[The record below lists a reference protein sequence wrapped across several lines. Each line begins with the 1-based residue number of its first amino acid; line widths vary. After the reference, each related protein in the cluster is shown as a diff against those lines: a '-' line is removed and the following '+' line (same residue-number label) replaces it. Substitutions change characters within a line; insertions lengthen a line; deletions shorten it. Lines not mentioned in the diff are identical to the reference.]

1 MQTSFT
7 FQNCEVTLD
16 LVHTSPPNA
25 GGPQPDP
32 SLRTHYSL
40 VHQPFAQKAVHRS
53 NMSQKG
59 GTSCKRVKKNNNTA
73 PKWTDTEQSRR
84 SSWSRKLRVVWL
96 WGHSAIK
103 EALVF
108 QHVLEAHVTG
118 IKGRKRLQIPEC
130 CATHILPHTS
140 SSFVFW
146 FVSLFKKRFQDK

>member
-1 MQTSFT
+1 MSALKYRYLVSLDKKPLTASSYSHSDNAPHAVSKHIEDFIFSEFHYFIQLCHYLHSHPPLGFHSSVIQCHLNKYRSPLVQTSFT
-7 FQNCEVTLD
+7 FRNCEVTLD

-73 PKWTDTEQSRR
+73 PK
-84 SSWSRKLRVVWL
+84 
-96 WGHSAIK
+96 
-103 EALVF
+103 
-108 QHVLEAHVTG
+108 
-118 IKGRKRLQIPEC
+118 
-130 CATHILPHTS
+130 
-140 SSFVFW
+140 
-146 FVSLFKKRFQDK
+146 